1 MKKHV
6 FKIMGM
12 LVCLF
17 VANEVVAQTNCLVDS
32 TYRYNASNQ
41 VITKNL
47 YTYDNNGW
55 QTEQLIKDSV
65 NGVWKNTMRYNYSY
79 TTAGLI
85 SENVVQSWVN
95 NAWRN
100 ASKQAFTYNANE
112 DVLTERNYYW
122 DTLTSTWIGNGFQQ
136 NYTYNANNK
145 RILQLQAYL
154 SNGVPTDS
162 SRTTS
167 TYDANNNEIINL
179 REGWTASNPVWRNI
193 QKFINKYTSNNEIDS
208 TFNLIWNSTNLVF
221 DTSYLSTYTYDAQG
235 NQLLCLVQQRNGAV
249 WMNNGKY
256 TYTYNANDNLTA
268 SSYFYWDNF
277 SNSWLETSQSQN
289 TYNGSQVTYSLSLSF
304 NSLAGTLINS
314 YQTNYYYDANDNLD
328 YFLSESWN
336 ANTSSWQF
344 DYKLRYFYDCTPLAI
359 DELSAMEM
367 RCYPNPV
374 NDMLTVE
381 LVTASPIEI
390 VSITGAKMGNYA
402 AQQTHQVD
410 VSSFPA
416 GIYFVKTPN
425 SVQKIIKK

>member
-1 MKKHV
+1 MV
-6 FKIMGM
+6 I
-12 LVCLF
+12 CLI
-17 VANEVVAQTNCLVDS
+17 VANEAVAQTNCRVDS
-32 TYRYNASNQ
+32 THRYNASNQ
-41 VITKNL
+41 AITKN
-47 YTYDNNGW
+47 YYYYDSNGW

-79 TTAGLI
+79 TIAGLI
-85 SENVVQSWVN
+85 SENVQQSWVN
-95 NAWRN
+95 NMWRN
-100 ASKQAFTYNANE
+100 ASKQVLTYNANE

-122 DTLTSTWIGNGFQQ
+122 DTLTSNWIGNSFQQ

-154 SNGVPTDS
+154 SNGIPTDS
-162 SRTTS
+162 TRTTS
-167 TYDANNNEIINL
+167 TYDVNNNEIINL
-179 REGWTASNPVWRNI
+179 REGWTVANPVWHNI
-193 QKFINKYTSNNEIDS
+193 QKFINTFTTNNQMDS
-208 TFNLIWNSTNLVF
+208 SFNLVWNNTNLVF

-235 NQLLCLVQQRNGAV
+235 NQILYIIQQRNGAV
-249 WMNNGKY
+249 WNNNGKY
-256 TYTYNANDNLTA
+256 SYIYDANDNLTG

-277 SNSWLETSQSQN
+277 SNSWLEINQSQS
-289 TYNGSQVTYSLSLSF
+289 TFNGSQATYTLSLSF
-304 NSLAGTLINS
+304 NSLVGSLINS